1 MRTRPTRSKNPE
13 LIRKIK
19 RYVDEYNNRYLEMP
33 STNEIGKAL
42 GVNKTTVYR
51 YLIYM
56 NEKNIISYDG
66 HGIVTHRI
74 GHKQNASDV
83 PLSTCIPC
91 GSTEEQEEV
100 ITDYIS
106 VPKSVLEE
114 GDYVA
119 LKGFR

>member
-1 MRTRPTRSKNPE
+1 MT
-13 LIRKIK
+13 IK
-19 RYVDEYNNRYLEMP
+19 GINIKSNQEVNN
-33 STNEIGKAL
+33 TL

-74 GHKQNASDV
+74 GHKQNAIDV